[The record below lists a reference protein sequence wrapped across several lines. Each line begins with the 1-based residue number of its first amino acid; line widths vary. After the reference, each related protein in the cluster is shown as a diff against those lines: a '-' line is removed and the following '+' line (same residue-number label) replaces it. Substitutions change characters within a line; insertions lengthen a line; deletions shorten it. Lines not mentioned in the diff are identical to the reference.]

1 MKLEVIPAH
10 EAAMCASTGIGGAL
24 IFLFAFPKGAI
35 STLMHA
41 VLHLPGPGAGIAMI
55 LGPFLLLIVL
65 IPSLLSRGKGGAV
78 IASLTFA
85 ATYSLVAALFDIPVN
100 PKGAFGSAL
109 FVAGVTL
116 FGLVTELAQMLGSRL
131 KGLWRCM
138 LSGAL
143 ANAALLIF
151 YWVVVFP
158 RTDRWILRADVP
170 ILVGLCL
177 VCGLAFGCISWGL
190 SRPIGRALGCTVKE

>member
-10 EAAMCASTGIGGAL
+10 KAAMCAATGIGGAL
-24 IFLFAFPKGAI
+24 VFLFAFPKGAI

-41 VLHLPGPGAGIAMI
+41 VLHLPGPGAGIAII

-65 IPSLLSRGKGGAV
+65 IPSLLSRGEGGAIV
-78 IASLTFA
+78 ASLMFA
-85 ATYSLVAALFDIPVN
+85 ATYSLVASLFEIPVN
-100 PKGAFGSAL
+100 SKGAFGSAL
-109 FVAGVTL
+109 FVAGVAL
-116 FGLVTELAQMLGSRL
+116 FGLVTEMAQMLGSRL

-138 LSGAL
+138 LAGAL
-143 ANAALLIF
+143 ANTVLLIF

-158 RTDRWILRADVP
+158 RTERWILRADVP

-190 SRPIGRALGCTVKE
+190 SRPIGRALGCRVKE